1 MSFTVTKKK
10 RKKEKNSAQANN
22 KNQSRG
28 FAAHRVEGPST
39 EILYYEMSSPFE
51 GMTEDER
58 VELIKKLGENFGQQ
72 FETYFETLQK
82 QIFQVEPCSLLSLFA
97 YYGLTTSPGIN
108 REWTEKNPILQ
119 HHVEFLQGLLLQ
131 HSQNSFDFRPALP
144 QDFVEFRQ
152 LVQDV
157 TRGFQMKPLSLAAPS
172 TTIEQHQKLITVG
185 RIRADTQAVR
195 NWGYPQQVKR
205 IVSDLFSSL
214 DDTIEQR
221 IGVRVVCLVEMWF
234 KVIDVVESRIN
245 QHWNLVMPALR
256 AKNIETAIKEYY
268 QAFPD
273 LTSSPEDL
281 SAYVQEEG
289 LTLDGLRAII
299 FSQSDLRLKHIYTL
313 TLDTFVDAYPKA
325 VNPEALKN
333 VLDAWSLSFGDLSDW
348 NPEHLFLGNPVWQ
361 KPLIKLEVGTYFC
374 PVITLFLNYFIDIME
389 AIIKP
394 HAEIYKKYEERRG
407 KFLEQEIYQLFQK
420 AFPSAKLYQGSE
432 WFDPTTKKTFENDL
446 LVLLDSYLLVVEAK
460 SGRVTEATRRGAF
473 ESLKKIVKKLLV
485 EPSIQSKRFSD
496 YLKNNLGLHQFK
508 NRKGELNEVDCS
520 KVREVVRLSIT
531 LESLGTLFCRS
542 TDLKK
547 AGLIASDIEMS
558 PTMSL
563 ADLEIIFE
571 ILEGSCE
578 KLHYLVRRAEFEKNA
593 DYNGDEIDLLAFYL
607 DTGFNIGN
615 AEFTQQGLSL
625 LGLSNIFE
633 PFFMKELPK
642 SETPKP
648 KRKLTRWWRSIIQ
661 HIESRQP
668 ERWSEVGCVLLN
680 FTHDEQTKFEEGF
693 KRIKKIVHK
702 FWELPDHNN
711 TCILTNETVPERG
724 AVAGF
729 AYKRIDREK
738 RNRTMENAVDE
749 AMSISHVSRVVV
761 IGVDVEQNDYPY
773 SVAAWDLSEDENAF

>member
-1 MSFTVTKKK
+1 MTKKK
-10 RKKEKNSAQANN
+10 RKKEKTSAQANN

-28 FAAHRVEGPST
+28 FGTRRVEKEFTGLTYHKMPSLSEVIT
-39 EILYYEMSSPFE
+39 QN
-51 GMTEDER
+51 ER
-58 VELIKKLGENFGQQ
+58 VESIKKLGRK
-72 FETYFETLQK
+72 FEQEFKTYFEILQK
-82 QIFQVEPCSLLSLFA
+82 RIFQVEPCSLLSFFA
-97 YYGLTTSPGIN
+97 YYDLTTSPGIN
-108 REWTEKNPILQ
+108 REWAEKNPILQ
-119 HHVEFLQGLLLQ
+119 HHVEFLQGVLLQ
-131 HSQNSFDFRPALP
+131 HSQDLFDLRPARP

-157 TRGFQMKPLSLAAPS
+157 TLGFKMKSLSLAEPS
-172 TTIEQHQKLITVG
+172 TTIEHQKFMAIERV
-185 RIRADTQAVR
+185 RADTQAVR

-214 DDTIEQR
+214 DDTIEQK

-234 KVIDVVESRIN
+234 KILDVVESRIN
-245 QHWNLVMPALR
+245 QHRNLTLPSLR
-256 AKNIETAIKEYY
+256 AKSIKIAIKKYY

-333 VLDAWSLSFGDLSDW
+333 VLDAWSLSFGDLSDC

-361 KPLIKLEVGTYFC
+361 KPLIKLEIGTYFC
-374 PVITLFLNYFIDIME
+374 PVITLFLNYFINIME

-432 WFDPTTKKTFENDL
+432 WFDPTTKQTFENDL

-473 ESLKKIVKKLLV
+473 KSLKTIVKKLLV
-485 EPSIQSKRFSD
+485 EPSIQSNRFSE
-496 YLKNNLGLHQFK
+496 YLKNNSGLHQFK
-508 NRKGELNEVDCS
+508 NSKGELNEVDCS

-542 TDLKK
+542 TDLKQ
-547 AGLIASDIEMS
+547 AGLIASDLEMS

-578 KLHYLVRRAEFEKNA
+578 KLHYLLRRAEFEKNA

-615 AEFTQQGLSL
+615 AEFTQQRLRLVGM
-625 LGLSNIFE
+625 SNIFD

-648 KRKLTRWWRSIIQ
+648 QRKLTRWWRSIIQ
-661 HIESRQP
+661 QIESRQP
-668 ERWSEVGCVLLN
+668 EGWTEVGCVLLN
-680 FTHDEQTKFEEGF
+680 STHDDQTKFEKQF
-693 KRIKKIVHK
+693 KQIKKIVNK
-702 FWELPDHNN
+702 FWELPEHNN

-738 RNRTMENAVDE
+738 RNQTMENAVDE
-749 AMSISHVSRVVV
+749 AMSISPVSRVVV

-773 SVAAWDLSEDENAF
+773 SVVGYHLSEDENAF

>member
-1 MSFTVTKKK
+1 MSKKK
-10 RKKEKNSAQANN
+10 RKKEKTSAQANN
-22 KNQSRG
+22 KNQSKG
-28 FAAHRVEGPST
+28 FATRRVEKEFTGFT
-39 EILYYEMSSPFE
+39 YHKMSSPLE

-58 VELIKKLGENFGQQ
+58 VEFIKKLGENFEQQ
-72 FETYFETLQK
+72 FETSFETLQK
-82 QIFQVEPCSLLSLFA
+82 QIFQVEPCSLLSFFA
-97 YYGLTTSPGIN
+97 YYDLTTSPGIN

-131 HSQNSFDFRPALP
+131 HSQDSFDFRPALP

-157 TRGFQMKPLSLAAPS
+157 TRGFNMKSLSLADPS
-172 TTIEQHQKLITVG
+172 TTIEQHQKLITVEG
-185 RIRADTQAVR
+185 IRADTQAVR

-221 IGVRVVCLVEMWF
+221 IGVRVGCLVEMWF
-234 KVIDVVESRIN
+234 QILDIVEYRIN
-245 QHWNLVMPALR
+245 QHRNLTLPSLR
-256 AKNIETAIKEYY
+256 AKSIKIAIKKYY

-289 LTLDGLRAII
+289 LTLDGLRAMI

-325 VNPEALKN
+325 VNPEALKD
-333 VLDAWSLSFGDLSDW
+333 VLNAWSLSFGDLSDW
-348 NPEHLFLGNPVWQ
+348 NPEHLFLGNPVWH

-374 PVITLFLNYFIDIME
+374 PIITLFLNYFIDIME

-394 HAEIYKKYEERRG
+394 HADIYKKYEERRG
-407 KFLEQEIYQLFQK
+407 NFLEQEIYQLFQK
-420 AFPSAKLYQGSE
+420 AFPSAKVYQGSE
-432 WFDPTTKKTFENDL
+432 WFDPTTKQTFETDL

-460 SGRVTEATRRGAF
+460 SGRVTEATKRGAF
-473 ESLKKIVKKLLV
+473 ESLKKIVKKLMV
-485 EPSIQSKRFSD
+485 EPSIQSKRFCD
-496 YLKNNLGLHQFK
+496 YLIKNPGLHQLK

-520 KVREVVRLSIT
+520 QVREVVRLSIT

-542 TDLKK
+542 TDLKQ
-547 AGLIASDIEMS
+547 AGLIASDLEMS

-571 ILEGSCE
+571 ILEGNCD
-578 KLHYLVRRAEFEKNA
+578 KLHYLGQRTEFEKNSN
-593 DYNGDEIDLLAFYL
+593 YSGEEIDLLAFYL
-607 DTGFNIGN
+607 DTGFNILN
-615 AEFTQQGLSL
+615 TEFAQQRLRL
-625 LGLSNIFE
+625 RGLSNIFN
-633 PFFMKELPK
+633 PFFLRELPK

-648 KRKLTRWWRSIIQ
+648 KPKLTHWWRSIIQ
-661 HIESRQP
+661 HIEAQQP
-668 ERWSEVGCVLLN
+668 ERWTEIGCVLLN
-680 FTHDEQTKFEEGF
+680 FTHDEQIKFEEQF
-693 KRIKKIVHK
+693 KRIKKIVNK
-702 FWELPDHNN
+702 FWQLPDHNN
-711 TCILTNETVPERG
+711 TCIFISEASPER
-724 AVAGF
+724 AVVAGF
-729 AYKRIDREK
+729 AYKRIDEEK

-749 AMSISHVSRVVV
+749 ARSISHVSRVVV

-773 SVAAWDLSEDENAF
+773 SVAAWHLNEDENAF

>member
-1 MSFTVTKKK
+1 VSFTVTKKK
-10 RKKEKNSAQANN
+10 RKKEQTSAQANN

-28 FAAHRVEGPST
+28 FGTRRVEKEFTGFTYHKMP
-39 EILYYEMSSPFE
+39 SPFE
-51 GMTEDER
+51 GMTENE
-58 VELIKKLGENFGQQ
+58 VFEIINKLGENFDQQ
-72 FETYFETLQK
+72 FETSFETLQK
-82 QIFQVEPCSLLSLFA
+82 QIFQVDPCSLLSLFA

-108 REWTEKNPILQ
+108 REWTEENPILQ

-131 HSQNSFDFRPALP
+131 HPQDSFDFRPALP
-144 QDFVEFRQ
+144 QDFDESRQ
-152 LVQDV
+152 LVQEV
-157 TRGFQMKPLSLAAPS
+157 TDRFPERHSSLTDPS
-172 TTIEQHQKLITVG
+172 TTREPFHKLIAIKTI
-185 RIRADTQAVR
+185 RIDTQAVR
-195 NWGYPQQVKR
+195 RGYPQQVKR

-214 DDTIEQR
+214 DDRIEQT

-234 KVIDVVESRIN
+234 KILDVVESRIN
-245 QHWNLVMPALR
+245 QHWNLVMPALA

-281 SAYVQEEG
+281 SAYVQKEG

-313 TLDTFVDAYPKA
+313 ILDTFVDAYPKA

-333 VLDAWSLSFGDLSDW
+333 VLDAWSLSFGDLSDC

-374 PVITLFLNYFIDIME
+374 PVITLFSNFFIDMME
-389 AIIKP
+389 ALIKP
-394 HAEIYKKYEERRG
+394 NAEIYKKYEEHRG
-407 KFLEQEIYQLFQK
+407 KFLEQEIYQLFQR

-508 NRKGELNEVDCS
+508 NRKGELNEVECS

-542 TDLKK
+542 TDLKH

-593 DYNGDEIDLLAFYL
+593 DYIGDEIDLLAFYL

-615 AEFTQQGLSL
+615 AEFTQQPLSL
-625 LGLSNIFE
+625 LGMSNIFD
-633 PFFMKELPK
+633 PFFMRELPK

-648 KRKLTRWWRSIIQ
+648 KRKLIRWWRSIIQ

-680 FTHDEQTKFEEGF
+680 FTYDEQTKFEEGF

-702 FWELPDHNN
+702 FWELPERND
-711 TCILTNETVPERG
+711 TCTLINKTVPERG

-738 RNRTMENAVDE
+738 RNRRMKNAVDE
-749 AMSISHVSRVVV
+749 ARSISHVSRVVV

-773 SVAAWDLSEDENAF
+773 SIAAWYLT

>member
-1 MSFTVTKKK
+1 MTKKK
-10 RKKEKNSAQANN
+10 RKKEKTSAQANN
-22 KNQSRG
+22 KNQSKG
-28 FAAHRVEGPST
+28 FATRHVTTEFTGFTYHKIPSLSEGIT
-39 EILYYEMSSPFE
+39 QN
-51 GMTEDER
+51 ER
-58 VELIKKLGENFGQQ
+58 VESIKKLGRNFEQKFNTS
-72 FETYFETLQK
+72 FEILQK
-82 QIFQVEPCSLLSLFA
+82 RIFQVEPCSLLSFFA
-97 YYGLTTSPGIN
+97 YYDLTTSPGIN
-108 REWTEKNPILQ
+108 REWAEKNPILQ

-131 HSQNSFDFRPALP
+131 HSQDLFDFRPARP
-144 QDFVEFRQ
+144 QDFVESRQ

-157 TRGFQMKPLSLAAPS
+157 TLGFKMKSLSLADPS
-172 TTIEQHQKLITVG
+172 TTIEHQKFMAIERV
-185 RIRADTQAVR
+185 RADTQAVR

-214 DDTIEQR
+214 DDTIEQK

-234 KVIDVVESRIN
+234 KILDVVESRIN
-245 QHWNLVMPALR
+245 QHRNLVMPALR

-281 SAYVQEEG
+281 SAFVQEKD

-325 VNPEALKN
+325 VAPEALKN

-394 HAEIYKKYEERRG
+394 HPEIYRKYEERRG

-420 AFPSAKLYQGSE
+420 AFPSAKVYQGSE
-432 WFDPTTKKTFENDL
+432 WFDPTTKQTFETDL

-460 SGRVTEATRRGAF
+460 SGRVTEATKRGAF
-473 ESLKKIVKKLLV
+473 ESLKNIVKKLIV

-496 YLKNNLGLHQFK
+496 YLIKNPGLHQLK
-508 NRKGELNEVDCS
+508 TRKGELNEVDCS

-547 AGLIASDIEMS
+547 AGLIASDLEMS
-558 PTMSL
+558 PTICL

-571 ILEGSCE
+571 VLEGSCE

-593 DYNGDEIDLLAFYL
+593 DYIGDEIDLLAFYL

-625 LGLSNIFE
+625 VGLSNIFD

-648 KRKLTRWWRSIIQ
+648 QRKLTRWWRSIIQ
-661 HIESRQP
+661 HIESRQS
-668 ERWSEVGCVLLN
+668 ERWTEVGCVLLN
-680 FTHDEQTKFEEGF
+680 FTHDDQTKFEEGF

-702 FWELPDHNN
+702 FWQLPDHNN
-711 TCILTNETVPERG
+711 TCILTNEIVPERG
-724 AVAGF
+724 AVVGF

-738 RNRTMENAVDE
+738 RNRTMENALDE
-749 AMSISHVSRVVV
+749 AMSISPVSRVVV

-773 SVAAWDLSEDENAF
+773 SVVGRHLSEDENNF

>member
-1 MSFTVTKKK
+1 MSKKK
-10 RKKEKNSAQANN
+10 RKKEKTSAQANN
-22 KNQSRG
+22 KNQSKG
-28 FAAHRVEGPST
+28 FATRRVEKEFTGFT
-39 EILYYEMSSPFE
+39 YDKTSSQFE
-51 GMTEDER
+51 GMVEDAR
-58 VELIKKLGENFGQQ
+58 VELIKKLGENFCQQ
-72 FETYFETLQK
+72 FETSFETLQK

-157 TRGFQMKPLSLAAPS
+157 TRGFQMKPLLIADPS
-172 TTIEQHQKLITVG
+172 TTIEHQKFITVET
-185 RIRADTQAVR
+185 IRTHTQAVR

-214 DDTIEQR
+214 DDTIEQK

-234 KVIDVVESRIN
+234 KIVEVVESRIN
-245 QHWNLVMPALR
+245 QHWNLVMPAIR

-281 SAYVQEEG
+281 SAYVQKEG
-289 LTLDGLRAII
+289 LTLDGLRGII

-325 VNPEALKN
+325 VAPEALKN
-333 VLDAWSLSFGDLSDW
+333 VLDAWSLSFGDLSDC
-348 NPEHLFLGNPVWQ
+348 NPEHLFLGNRVWQ

-374 PVITLFLNYFIDIME
+374 PVLTLFLNYFIDIME

-432 WFDPTTKKTFENDL
+432 WFDPTTKQTFENDL

-473 ESLKKIVKKLLV
+473 KSLKTIVKKLLV
-485 EPSIQSKRFSD
+485 EPSIQSKRFSE
-496 YLKNNLGLHQFK
+496 YLKNNSGLHQFK

-520 KVREVVRLSIT
+520 KVGEVVRLSIT
-531 LESLGTLFCRS
+531 LESLGTLFCRT
-542 TDLKK
+542 TDLKQ
-547 AGLIASDIEMS
+547 AGLIASDLEMS

-563 ADLEIIFE
+563 ANLEIIFE

-615 AEFTQQGLSL
+615 AEFTKQGLSL
-625 LGLSNIFE
+625 LGLSNIFD
-633 PFFMKELPK
+633 PFFMKQLPK

-668 ERWSEVGCVLLN
+668 ERWTEVGCVLLN
-680 FTHDEQTKFEEGF
+680 FTHDDQTKFEEGF
-693 KRIKKIVHK
+693 KRIKKIVNK
-702 FWELPDHNN
+702 FWELPEHNN
-711 TCILTNETVPERG
+711 TCRLINKTVPERG

-738 RNRTMENAVDE
+738 RNRTMKNAVDE
-749 AMSISHVSRVVV
+749 IMSISPVSRVVV

-773 SVAAWDLSEDENAF
+773 SVVACHLSEDENAF

>member
-1 MSFTVTKKK
+1 MTKKK
-10 RKKEKNSAQANN
+10 RKKEKTSAQANN

-28 FAAHRVEGPST
+28 FAAHRVEEPST
-39 EILYYEMSSPFE
+39 EILSYEVSSPFE
-51 GMTEDER
+51 GMTEDEV
-58 VELIKKLGENFGQQ
+58 VELTKKSNENSDQQ
-72 FETYFETLQK
+72 FETYFKILQK
-82 QIFQVEPCSLLSLFA
+82 RIFQVEPCSLLSFFA
-97 YYGLTTSPGIN
+97 YYGLTNLSDLN
-108 REWTEKNPILQ
+108 CEWTAKTPILQ

-131 HSQNSFDFRPALP
+131 HSQDSFDFRPALP
-144 QDFVEFRQ
+144 QDFDESRQ
-152 LVQDV
+152 LVQEV
-157 TRGFQMKPLSLAAPS
+157 TGRFPGRHSSLTDPS
-172 TTIEQHQKLITVG
+172 TTREPFHKLIAIKT
-185 RIRADTQAVR
+185 IRLDTQAVR

-234 KVIDVVESRIN
+234 KILDVVESRIN
-245 QHWNLVMPALR
+245 QHWDLVMPALG

-313 TLDTFVDAYPKA
+313 TLDTFVDAYAKA

-333 VLDAWSLSFGDLSDW
+333 VLNAWSLSFGDLSDC

-374 PVITLFLNYFIDIME
+374 PVITLFSNFFIDIME
-389 AIIKP
+389 ALIKP
-394 HAEIYKKYEERRG
+394 HAEIYKKYEERRA

-420 AFPSAKLYQGSE
+420 AFPSAKLYQGSQ
-432 WFDPTTKKTFENDL
+432 WFDPTTKKTFETDL

-460 SGRVTEATRRGAF
+460 SGRVTEATKRGAF

-542 TDLKK
+542 TDMKK

-563 ADLEIIFE
+563 AHLEIIFE

-593 DYNGDEIDLLAFYL
+593 DSIGDEIDLLAFYL

-615 AEFTQQGLSL
+615 AEFTQQRLVL

-633 PFFMKELPK
+633 PFFRKELSK

-661 HIESRQP
+661 HIESRQS
-668 ERWSEVGCVLLN
+668 ERWTEVGCVLLN
-680 FTHDEQTKFEEGF
+680 FTHDQQTKFEEQF

-702 FWELPDHNN
+702 FWELPDNNN
-711 TCILTNETVPERG
+711 TCILINETVPERG

-738 RNRTMENAVDE
+738 RNQTMENAVGE
-749 AMSISHVSRVVV
+749 AMSLSPVSRVVV

-773 SVAAWDLSEDENAF
+773 SVVACHLSEDENAF

>member
-1 MSFTVTKKK
+1 MTKKK
-10 RKKEKNSAQANN
+10 RNKEKNSAQANN

-28 FAAHRVEGPST
+28 FGTRRVEKELTGFT
-39 EILYYEMSSPFE
+39 YHKMSSPFQ
-51 GMTEDER
+51 GMAEDER
-58 VELIKKLGENFGQQ
+58 VESIKKLGEKFGQQ
-72 FETYFETLQK
+72 FDTSFETLQQ
-82 QIFQVEPCSLLSLFA
+82 QILQVDPCSLLSLFA

-108 REWTEKNPILQ
+108 REWTEENPILQ

-131 HSQNSFDFRPALP
+131 HSQSSFDFRPALP

-157 TRGFQMKPLSLAAPS
+157 TRGFKMKPLSIADPS
-172 TTIEQHQKLITVG
+172 TTIEQHQKFITVET
-185 RIRADTQAVR
+185 IRTHTQAVR

-234 KVIDVVESRIN
+234 KIVDLVESRIN

-256 AKNIETAIKEYY
+256 AKNIETAIKKYY

-273 LTSSPEDL
+273 ITSSPEDL

-299 FSQSDLRLKHIYTL
+299 FSHSDLRVKHIYTL
-313 TLDTFVDAYPKA
+313 TLDTFVGAYPKA
-325 VNPEALKN
+325 VNPEVLKD
-333 VLDAWSLSFGDLSDW
+333 VLNAWSLSFGDLSDW
-348 NPEHLFLGNPVWQ
+348 NSEHLFLGNPVWQ

-394 HAEIYKKYEERRG
+394 HAEIYKRYEEHRG

-432 WFDPTTKKTFENDL
+432 WFDRTTKQTFENYL

-473 ESLKKIVKKLLV
+473 KSLKTIVKKLLV
-485 EPSIQSKRFSD
+485 EPSIQSKRFSE
-496 YLKNNLGLHQFK
+496 YLKNNSGLHQFK
-508 NRKGELNEVDCS
+508 NSKGELNEVDCS
-520 KVREVVRLSIT
+520 QVREVVRLSIT

-542 TDLKK
+542 TDLKQ
-547 AGLIASDIEMS
+547 AGLIASDLEMS

-615 AEFTQQGLSL
+615 AEFTQQRLRLVGM
-625 LGLSNIFE
+625 SNIFD

-648 KRKLTRWWRSIIQ
+648 QRKLTRWWRSIIQ
-661 HIESRQP
+661 QIESRQP
-668 ERWSEVGCVLLN
+668 EGWTEVGCVLLN
-680 FTHDEQTKFEEGF
+680 STHDDQTKFEKQF
-693 KRIKKIVHK
+693 KQIKKIVNK
-702 FWELPDHNN
+702 FWELPEHNN

-738 RNRTMENAVDE
+738 RNQTMENAMDE
-749 AMSISHVSRVVV
+749 AMSISPVSRVVV

-773 SVAAWDLSEDENAF
+773 SVVGYHLSEDENAF

>member
-1 MSFTVTKKK
+1 VSFTVTKKK
-10 RKKEKNSAQANN
+10 RKKEKTSAQANK

-28 FAAHRVEGPST
+28 FGTPRVEKEFTGFT
-39 EILYYEMSSPFE
+39 YHKMSSPFE

-58 VELIKKLGENFGQQ
+58 VELIKKLGENFGQK
-72 FETYFETLQK
+72 FETSFETLQQ

-157 TRGFQMKPLSLAAPS
+157 TRGFQMKPLSIADPS
-172 TTIEQHQKLITVG
+172 TTIEHQKFITVE
-185 RIRADTQAVR
+185 RIRIDTQAVR

-234 KVIDVVESRIN
+234 KIVDVVESRIN
-245 QHWNLVMPALR
+245 QHWNLVMPSLR
-256 AKNIETAIKEYY
+256 AKSIKIAIKKYY

-299 FSQSDLRLKHIYTL
+299 FSHSDLRVKHIYTL
-313 TLDTFVDAYPKA
+313 TLDTFVGAYPKA
-325 VNPEALKN
+325 VNPEALKD
-333 VLDAWSLSFGDLSDW
+333 VLNAWSLSFGDLSDW

-394 HAEIYKKYEERRG
+394 HGEIYKKYEERRG

-473 ESLKKIVKKLLV
+473 KSLKNIVKKLLV
-485 EPSIQSKRFSD
+485 EPSIQSKRFSE
-496 YLKNNLGLHQFK
+496 YLKNHSGLHQFK

-542 TDLKK
+542 TDLKQ

-578 KLHYLVRRAEFEKNA
+578 KLHYLGQRTEFEKNA
-593 DYNGDEIDLLAFYL
+593 NYSGEEIDLLAFYL
-607 DTGFNIGN
+607 ETGFNILN
-615 AEFTQQGLSL
+615 TEFAQQRLRL
-625 LGLSNIFE
+625 RGLSNIFN
-633 PFFMKELPK
+633 PFFMRELPK

-648 KRKLTRWWRSIIQ
+648 KPKLTHWWKSIIQ
-661 HIESRQP
+661 HIEAQQP
-668 ERWSEVGCVLLN
+668 ERWTEIGCVLLN
-680 FTHDEQTKFEEGF
+680 FTHDEQIKFEEQF
-693 KRIKKIVHK
+693 KRIKKIVNK
-702 FWELPDHNN
+702 FWQLPDHNN
-711 TCILTNETVPERG
+711 TCIFISEASPER
-724 AVAGF
+724 AVVAGF
-729 AYKRIDREK
+729 AYKRIDEEK
-738 RNRTMENAVDE
+738 INQIMRNTLDE
-749 AMSISHVSRVVV
+749 AMSISPVSRVVV
-761 IGVDVEQNDYPY
+761 FGVDVEQNDYPY
-773 SVAAWDLSEDENAF
+773 SVVACHLSEDENAF

>member
-1 MSFTVTKKK
+1 MTKKK
-10 RKKEKNSAQANN
+10 RKKEKTSAQANN
-22 KNQSRG
+22 KNLSRG
-28 FAAHRVEGPST
+28 FGTRRVEGPST
-39 EILYYEMSSPFE
+39 EILSYEMSSPFE
-51 GMTEDER
+51 GMTEDEV
-58 VELIKKLGENFGQQ
+58 VELTNKSNENSDQQ
-72 FETYFETLQK
+72 FETSFKILQK
-82 QIFQVEPCSLLSLFA
+82 RVFQVEPCSLLSFFA

-108 REWTEKNPILQ
+108 REWTEKAPILQ

-131 HSQNSFDFRPALP
+131 HSQDSFDFRPALP
-144 QDFVEFRQ
+144 QDFDESRQ
-152 LVQDV
+152 LVQEV
-157 TRGFQMKPLSLAAPS
+157 TDRFPERHSSLTDPS
-172 TTIEQHQKLITVG
+172 TTREPFHKLIAIKTI
-185 RIRADTQAVR
+185 RIDTQAVR
-195 NWGYPQQVKR
+195 RGYPQQVKR

-214 DDTIEQR
+214 DNTIEQR
-221 IGVRVVCLVEMWF
+221 MGVRVVCLVEMWF
-234 KVIDVVESRIN
+234 KILDVVESRIN
-245 QHWNLVMPALR
+245 QHWNWVMPALG
-256 AKNIETAIKEYY
+256 AKSIETAIKEYY

-325 VNPEALKN
+325 VAPEALKN
-333 VLDAWSLSFGDLSDW
+333 VLDAWSLSFGDLSNW

-361 KPLIKLEVGTYFC
+361 KPLIKLELGTYFC
-374 PVITLFLNYFIDIME
+374 PVITLFSNFFIDMME
-389 AIIKP
+389 ALIKP

-420 AFPSAKLYQGSE
+420 AFPSAKLYQGSQ
-432 WFDPTTKKTFENDL
+432 WFDPTTKKTFETDL

-460 SGRVTEATRRGAF
+460 SGRVTEATKRGAF

-508 NRKGELNEVDCS
+508 TRQGEFNEVDCS
-520 KVREVVRLSIT
+520 QVREVVRLSIT
-531 LESLGTLFCRS
+531 LESLGTLFFRS
-542 TDLKK
+542 TELKQ

-593 DYNGDEIDLLAFYL
+593 DSIGDEIDLLAFYL

-615 AEFTQQGLSL
+615 AEFTQQRLFL
-625 LGLSNIFE
+625 VGLSNIFE
-633 PFFMKELPK
+633 PFFRKELTK
-642 SETPKP
+642 SENHKP
-648 KRKLTRWWRSIIQ
+648 KRKLTPWWRSIIQ

-680 FTHDEQTKFEEGF
+680 FTHDEQTKFEEQF
-693 KRIKKIVHK
+693 KRIKKIVNK
-702 FWELPDHNN
+702 FWELDHNN
-711 TCILTNETVPERG
+711 TCILINETVPERG

-738 RNRTMENAVDE
+738 RNRTMENAVGE
-749 AMSISHVSRVVV
+749 AMSLYPVSRVVV

-773 SVAAWDLSEDENAF
+773 SVVGCHLSEDENGF